1 MVLLV
6 RPTDVISSMTEKD
19 QITLSVAQLEAN
31 SNIANVNVVSSDQEP
46 MVDCVR

>member
-31 SNIANVNVVSSDQEP
+31 VNVVSSDQEP